1 MSDHS
6 VPILLDHDHSK
17 PIGVFEA
24 GIVTFLPDHR
34 PTREEFFSIFGNVGF
49 RLMQKYIDQAG
60 TERIGMAEIHE
71 FSFSAVPAIPR
82 ASHNTLPDM
91 KGI

>member
-1 MSDHS
+1 MSDHA
-6 VPILLDHDHSK
+6 VPILLDHDHTK

-49 RLMQKYIDQAG
+49 RLMESFIGSDGIQ
-60 TERIGMAEIHE
+60 RIGTAEIHE
-71 FSFSAVPAIPR
+71 FSFSVIP
-82 ASHNTLPDM
+82 SKSNTTN
-91 KGI
+91 

>member
-6 VPILLDHDHSK
+6 VPILLDHDHTK

-34 PTREEFFSIFGNVGF
+34 PTREEFFSIFGNVGC
-49 RLMQKYIDQAG
+49 RLMESFVDRDGVQ
-60 TERIGMAEIHE
+60 RIGTAEIHE
-71 FSFSAVPAIPR
+71 FSFSILPAANGGESR
-82 ASHNTLPDM
+82 
-91 KGI
+91 